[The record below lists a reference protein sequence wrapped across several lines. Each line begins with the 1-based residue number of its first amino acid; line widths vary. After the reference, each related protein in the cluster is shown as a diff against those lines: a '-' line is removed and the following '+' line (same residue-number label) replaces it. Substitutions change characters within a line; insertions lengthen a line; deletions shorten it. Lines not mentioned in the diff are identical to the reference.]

1 MLLIV
6 YIILQRMVF
15 HLPNE
20 ESLRTTNNY
29 SNMFMLTLL
38 WNVGLFGI
46 LVALLFLLFYIV
58 KKYLIRMVQNEQLRD
73 SMITED

>member
-1 MLLIV
+1 
-6 YIILQRMVF
+6 MVF

-46 LVALLFLLFYIV
+46 LVALLFLLFYII
-58 KKYLIRMVQNEQLRD
+58 KKYLLRMVQNEQLKD